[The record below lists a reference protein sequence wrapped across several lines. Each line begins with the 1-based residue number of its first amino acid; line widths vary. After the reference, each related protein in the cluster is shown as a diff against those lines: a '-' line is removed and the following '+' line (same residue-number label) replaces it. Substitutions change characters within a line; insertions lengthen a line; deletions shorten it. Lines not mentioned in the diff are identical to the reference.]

1 MSSVKWIKINIDMF
15 DDEKIKII
23 QAMPEGDSLLVVW
36 IKLIT
41 LAGKTNDGGY
51 IYIAENMP
59 YTEEMLATIM
69 NKPINTI
76 RLALSTFLS
85 LKMIEEDT
93 KGIYLVN
100 FEKHQSLDKMEKLK
114 EQNRIRVAKYR
125 DKKKQELLECNND
138 VTLHVMQSNGI
149 DIDID
154 KDIDKEEIRIDYGS
168 IVQMYNANCPSL
180 PSVKSVS
187 ASRKK
192 AIKARMNTYSVDDLE
207 VLFQKAEASDFLK
220 GKNNRNW
227 TANFDWLIKDANMA
241 KVLDGNYDNKQD
253 AKNNAQ
259 PEDDD
264 LAGIF

>member
-59 YTEEMLATIM
+59 YTEEMLSTIM

-154 KDIDKEEIRIDYGS
+154 KDIDKDNNIYIPFGEYKRVKLKQKEYDKLIEEYGKEYVDFIINRLDEYVESNNNKNKYKNFNLVIR
-168 IVQMYNANCPSL
+168 
-180 PSVKSVS
+180 
-187 ASRKK
+187 K
-192 AIKARMNTYSVDDLE
+192 AIRENWFKRNKELNPEWFNKKVEKKETTEDERLE
-207 VLFQKAEASDFLK
+207 IESLLEEY
-220 GKNNRNW
+220 R
-227 TANFDWLIKDANMA
+227 
-241 KVLDGNYDNKQD
+241 
-253 AKNNAQ
+253 
-259 PEDDD
+259 
-264 LAGIF
+264 

>member
-59 YTEEMLATIM
+59 YTEEMLSTIM

-154 KDIDKEEIRIDYGS
+154 KDIDKDNNIYIPFGEYKRVKLKQKEYDKLIEEYGKEYVEFIINRLDEYVESNNNKNKYKNFNLVIR
-168 IVQMYNANCPSL
+168 
-180 PSVKSVS
+180 
-187 ASRKK
+187 K
-192 AIKARMNTYSVDDLE
+192 AIRENWFKRNKELNPEWFNKKVEKKETTEDERLE
-207 VLFQKAEASDFLK
+207 IESLLEEY
-220 GKNNRNW
+220 R
-227 TANFDWLIKDANMA
+227 
-241 KVLDGNYDNKQD
+241 
-253 AKNNAQ
+253 
-259 PEDDD
+259 
-264 LAGIF
+264 